1 MLPTEPNLSKSVGA
15 TVEDYGKSDNT
26 DGSSFWSSFNT
37 LKPSTHS
44 TPKGGHNQPSSADS
58 LSFDEDSHWGG
69 YFSPPQTASLP
80 SSSKSTS
87 KRSNSLEKSL
97 SKRDKTSPTLLE
109 SSVSTQSLPSPTIK
123 SSKSGPLKLGSSK
136 VKNRPKAK
144 QPDSVKPDNQPDD
157 STTNVTKELATSSSN
172 SFTTISNVN
181 VNKNIEKHQQR
192 PEDNCTCS
200 PEDDQVLQP
209 VTTSELLLLASSTE
223 DTTEVSSS
231 NGSDSN
237 RLTNNKE
244 NQPVTSSIPVQNVVT
259 EDVDSSTVAVAV
271 LPATTGDDQP
281 ATNKVSVVGASEEAE
296 SDNVK
301 SEDDSGK
308 QNVSSSV
315 SAVPEEVIKI
325 ITTPQSDEVSST
337 AEYVIVSKETLTD
350 EPATEPVSDVDK
362 QSTEASWTT
371 EPLASN
377 NTTAEQQDLPQE
389 EHKFEKKQ
397 TEQVSDNHSV
407 EIQKAEDDN
416 KESCLAATDTTPTV
430 SNDNQ
435 ASGDPEFHNKSYEEE
450 IQQLKSVSFHMR
462 IFIFYVWS
470 LKYVHFMQYCSP
482 RINNTVEILHHSTVH
497 VHTHAHTHTHINT
510 HTCMYVILLRMYFI

>member
-1 MLPTEPNLSKSVGA
+1 M
-15 TVEDYGKSDNT
+15 
-26 DGSSFWSSFNT
+26 
-37 LKPSTHS
+37 
-44 TPKGGHNQPSSADS
+44 
-58 LSFDEDSHWGG
+58 
-69 YFSPPQTASLP
+69 
-80 SSSKSTS
+80 
-87 KRSNSLEKSL
+87 
-97 SKRDKTSPTLLE
+97 
-109 SSVSTQSLPSPTIK
+109 PSPTIK

-172 SFTTISNVN
+172 SFTTISDVN
-181 VNKNIEKHQQR
+181 VNKNIEKHQLR
-192 PEDNCTCS
+192 PEDNCTRS

-209 VTTSELLLLASSTE
+209 VTASELLLLASSTE

-281 ATNKVSVVGASEEAE
+281 ATNKVSVVDASEEAE

-362 QSTEASWTT
+362 QSTEGIM
-371 EPLASN
+371 
-377 NTTAEQQDLPQE
+377 D
-389 EHKFEKKQ
+389 
-397 TEQVSDNHSV
+397 
-407 EIQKAEDDN
+407 
-416 KESCLAATDTTPTV
+416 
-430 SNDNQ
+430 
-435 ASGDPEFHNKSYEEE
+435 Y
-450 IQQLKSVSFHMR
+450 
-462 IFIFYVWS
+462 
-470 LKYVHFMQYCSP
+470 
-482 RINNTVEILHHSTVH
+482 
-497 VHTHAHTHTHINT
+497 
-510 HTCMYVILLRMYFI
+510 